1 MAAAAPTTAERIR
14 STCARATGAMLAI
27 EGVEP
32 TASAVHHL
40 LDDGSFAV
48 TVPVAGVVPGMV
60 AAAGAAGV
68 QAVLEMTDYAP
79 LPLRE
84 PVRSLVWIRGR
95 VHSVPDT
102 EVYGLLDLIAA
113 NDPNPAL
120 LQVNTASGAD
130 GDTRLALVRLEV
142 ESVVVADA
150 TGAES
155 VGVSALLQAR
165 PDPFCVMESCWLQHL
180 EVAHQ
185 EVVERLADRLPTT
198 MRRGRVRPLGLDRYG
213 VRLRVESD
221 EGDHDVRLA
230 FAKPVDDVTG
240 LSQAIR
246 ILMGCPFLNGLRAR
260 RPLP

>member
-1 MAAAAPTTAERIR
+1 MTAPAPTTAERIR
-14 STCARATGAMLAI
+14 STCVRAGGAMLAI

-48 TVPVAGVVPGMV
+48 TVPIDGPV
-60 AAAGAAGV
+60 AAAPTGMP
-68 QAVLEMTDYAP
+68 AVLEMTDYAP

-84 PVRSLVWIRGR
+84 PLRSLVWIRGR
-95 VHSVPDT
+95 VHSVSQT
-102 EVYGLLDLIAA
+102 EMPELLDFIAA
-113 NDPNPAL
+113 ADPNPAL
-120 LQVNTASGAD
+120 LQVNTTDTAD
-130 GDTRLALVRLEV
+130 GDTRLTLLRLEV
-142 ESVVVADA
+142 ESVVVADS
-150 TGAES
+150 TGAEA

-180 EVAHQ
+180 DVAHRD
-185 EVVERLADRLPTT
+185 VIDRLADRLPTT
-198 MRRGRVRPLGLDRYG
+198 LRRGRVRPLGLDRYG
-213 VRLRVESD
+213 VRLRVEND
-221 EGDHDVRLA
+221 DGDHDVRLA

-260 RPLP
+260 RPLA